1 MENQT
6 NDNLLFEV
14 QARPSFDKYLTLNR
28 VINKTAF
35 QARALIM
42 MLVSAVLVAI
52 YLYFYVTSGSMFFL
66 IVALFVPVLFL
77 ILCFCEE
84 FSYKRKMKRIWNSMP
99 ESKENGQLRFYRDY
113 FETVSAI
120 GTQIVSYDQVYC
132 VNETPTMYFIRTSA
146 AQAITVDKADLS
158 PENVAF
164 IRSIAPEK
172 PGSRSLKVQNLSEK
186 LPDKVLATE
195 NADGELLFET
205 QTRLTFDTYLTLNR
219 VVSKKRICRNLIF
232 QITFSFVIA
241 VVGLQQLQMTGK
253 IYTLFI
259 AVLVPVL
266 FVILDFVH
274 ISVYKKRL
282 KKVFDSFPQ
291 KDQIE
296 RFFFYNDRVKGIVPN
311 GESTC
316 YYDQIYCINETQ
328 RLYIIRISAIQ
339 FFLIDKTD
347 LSPENAAFIRCA
359 GKAGSHQ
366 SKERINAHGIFK
378 TNC

>member
-1 MENQT
+1 M
-6 NDNLLFEV
+6 
-14 QARPSFDKYLTLNR
+14 
-28 VINKTAF
+28 
-35 QARALIM
+35 
-42 MLVSAVLVAI
+42 
-52 YLYFYVTSGSMFFL
+52 
-66 IVALFVPVLFL
+66 
-77 ILCFCEE
+77 
-84 FSYKRKMKRIWNSMP
+84 
-99 ESKENGQLRFYRDY
+99 
-113 FETVSAI
+113 
-120 GTQIVSYDQVYC
+120 
-132 VNETPTMYFIRTSA
+132 
-146 AQAITVDKADLS
+146 
-158 PENVAF
+158 
-164 IRSIAPEK
+164 
-172 PGSRSLKVQNLSEK
+172 
-186 LPDKVLATE
+186 PDKVLATE

-219 VVSKKRICRNLIF
+219 VVSKKRIWRNLIF

-282 KKVFDSFPQ
+282 KRCLIFAA

-339 FFLIDKTD
+339 VFLIDKTD
-347 LSPENAAFIRCA
+347 LSPENAAFIRSLA
-359 GKAGSHQ
+359 PEKPVRTKAKKG
-366 SKERINAHGIFK
+366 
-378 TNC
+378 